1 MKLLI
6 ISQKIDINDDNLG
19 FFHGCLER
27 ITKFFNLLKNRYK
40 ICLFGS
46 Q

>member
-6 ISQKIDINDDNLG
+6 ISQKVDINDDNLG

-27 ITKFFNLLKNRYK
+27 IAKLFNLLKNRDK
-40 ICLFGS
+40 ICPFGS